1 MLVSTEVDAAQIVA
15 AGEETRFFD
24 DIGCLAAGWKARHE
38 NATAFV
44 RVDGGGWREASA
56 AWFAEPRSVRTPMG
70 SGLRAYATADAARAN
85 DRAGRAMTWDEVR
98 AGAGGMR

>member
-1 MLVSTEVDAAQIVA
+1 MLVSNDVDGGEIVA

-44 RVDGGGWREASA
+44 RVDGTWSDAGA
-56 AWFAEPRSVRTPMG
+56 AWFAESQSVRTPMA

-85 DRAGRAMTWDEVR
+85 DRAGRALTWDDVLGR
-98 AGAGGMR
+98 TGGTR